1 MPAQIDKLEKASK
14 VWADDKIVHSG
25 GATDTPLELMEAV
38 SWVDDVAV
46 WLTPTLGTTGIKE
59 KLQKVVEWF
68 HDYILRQWSPLPID
82 DLLQPSDQSADG
94 VLLKPTAQLPLEN
107 LLVAMGMIADV
118 VSKLTQDPAEP
129 DPDELG
135 TALDMVHN
143 VIAVFAPDE
152 QKWDLISEMD
162 MDYMHNLIGSLA
174 VRVIEGINDK
184 LQQVLST

>member
-1 MPAQIDKLEKASK
+1 M
-14 VWADDKIVHSG
+14 WADDKIVHSG